1 MKQKKKESPATGDMP
16 QAPPESNP
24 TSTQSDV
31 ATAEPQQQS
40 APPEPEQELPGQ
52 ANTEEQQET
61 PAPEEPPTPTADEI
75 AALVAE
81 AEQRGYLRGR
91 NEQIEELM
99 RIPPMMAP
107 LHDARPDDPPIP
119 EEPDFQFLSRQRVSI
134 WDK

>member
-1 MKQKKKESPATGDMP
+1 MKQKKKESPATGELP
-16 QAPPESNP
+16 QAPPES
-24 TSTQSDV
+24 TTAATQPNV
-31 ATAEPQQQS
+31 APSEPPQE
-40 APPEPEQELPGQ
+40 PEPEPLGQ
-52 ANTEEQQET
+52 ANTEEHQQEP
-61 PAPEEPPTPTADEI
+61 PAPEALRPPTADEI

-107 LHDARPDDPPIP
+107 LHDARPDDPPLP

>member
-1 MKQKKKESPATGDMP
+1 MNQKKKESPATGEMP
-16 QAPPESNP
+16 QAPPESTP
-24 TSTQSDV
+24 AATQPDV
-31 ATAEPQQQS
+31 AQPEPPQE
-40 APPEPEQELPGQ
+40 PEPEPLGQ
-52 ANTEEQQET
+52 ANTEEHQQEL
-61 PAPEEPPTPTADEI
+61 PAPEAPQPPTADEI

-81 AEQRGYLRGR
+81 AEQKGYLRGR

-107 LHDARPDDPPIP
+107 LHDARPDDPPLP